1 MKYEIL
7 KNYLLMKMEKDTYIN
22 KEEIK
27 IVIDAIEKATEEVNT
42 ICLKISST
50 EEEK

>member
-7 KNYLLMKMEKDTYIN
+7 RNYLLMNMEKDTYIN

-27 IVIDAIEKATEEVNT
+27 IVIDAIEKASEEENT